1 LIKLFVFSFVLLFK
15 INAMIKKILMVV
27 LLISGGYGAMSQR
40 YYREG
45 ERERRRD
52 MDEQQEQTY
61 GDGFKKEHLFIGGN
75 IGLGYDSYSFNAGLS
90 PEIGYS
96 FSSWFDAGALVNL
109 NYTSVRAD
117 PYYNNNIRQ
126 RSFNYGIGA
135 FARVYPLP
143 FLFLQAGPEYNWIHY
158 TFTDFSTSPHE
169 SVSANTQAPSMLVGI
184 GYGQRIVGRSNM
196 HIALVVDLLNSAQSP
211 YRDGNGAMI
220 PVLKAGFDIY
230 FHPRRH

>member
-1 LIKLFVFSFVLLFK
+1 ML
-15 INAMIKKILMVV
+15 KKILIAG
-27 LLISGGYGAMSQR
+27 LLFTAGLNVSAQR

-45 ERERRRD
+45 ERERQ
-52 MDEQQEQTY
+52 MDTQADDQTY
-61 GDGFKKEHLFIGGN
+61 GDGFKREHLFIGGN
-75 IGLGYDSYSFNAGLS
+75 LGLGYDSYSFNAGIS

-96 FSSWFDAGALVNL
+96 LSRWLDLGALINL

-126 RSFNYGIGA
+126 RSFNYGVGA

-143 FLFLQAGPEYNWIHY
+143 FLFLQAGPEYNWVHY
-158 TFTDFSTSPHE
+158 TFTDFNSSPHSSE
-169 SVSANTQAPSMLVGI
+169 SFNTNATSMLVGI

-196 HIALVVDLLNSAQSP
+196 HIALMVDLLNSPQSP
-211 YRDGNGAMI
+211 YRDGNGSLI

-230 FHPRRH
+230 FHPKKH

>member
-1 LIKLFVFSFVLLFK
+1 MV
-15 INAMIKKILMVV
+15 KKILIAV
-27 LLISGGYGAMSQR
+27 LLMSAGAGAMAQR

-45 ERERRRD
+45 ERERQRD
-52 MDEQQEQTY
+52 TYTDDQTY

-75 IGLGYDSYSFNAGLS
+75 LGLGYDTYSFNAGLS

-96 FSSWFDAGALVNL
+96 FSKWFDAGALVNL

-117 PYYNNNIRQ
+117 PYYNSDIRQ
-126 RSFNYGIGA
+126 RSFNYGVGA

-158 TFTDFSTSPHE
+158 TLTDFNSAPHQSE
-169 SVSANTQAPSMLVGI
+169 SFNTNAASVLVGV
-184 GYGQRIVGRSNM
+184 GYGQRLVGRSSM
-196 HIALVVDLLNSAQSP
+196 HIALLIDLLNSTQSP
-211 YRDGNGAMI
+211 YRDNSGAII

-230 FHPRRH
+230 FHPRKH